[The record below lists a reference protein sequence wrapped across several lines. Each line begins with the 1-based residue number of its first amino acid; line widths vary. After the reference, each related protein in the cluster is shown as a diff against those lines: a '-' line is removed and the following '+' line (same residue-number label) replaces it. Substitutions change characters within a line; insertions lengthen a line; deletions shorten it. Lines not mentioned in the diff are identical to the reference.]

1 MNKKKTFFNIFNLL
15 TLIGSRPHLLVV
27 VVVGFL
33 VDVVMVDFVVVG
45 RTTLFD
51 ACANGKTVVVVEVD
65 SSWNKTKDIV
75 QTFFNFRGGGF

>member
-1 MNKKKTFFNIFNLL
+1 
-15 TLIGSRPHLLVV
+15 VV

-45 RTTLFD
+45 RTALFD

-65 SSWNKTKDIV
+65 SS
-75 QTFFNFRGGGF
+75 